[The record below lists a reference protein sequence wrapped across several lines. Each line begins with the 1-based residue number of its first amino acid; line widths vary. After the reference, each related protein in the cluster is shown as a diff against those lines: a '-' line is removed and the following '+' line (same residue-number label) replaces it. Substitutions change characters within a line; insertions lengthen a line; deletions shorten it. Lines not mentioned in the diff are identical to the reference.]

1 MGKYRRRIEIVA
13 DILRIVTNGA
23 RKTRIMYQCNLSFK
37 LLEQYL
43 RDVLK
48 AGLVSVENA
57 SSGYVIT
64 KKGRRFLERFESYV
78 ESSELLNH
86 QSEQVDRARELLE
99 RMISG
104 EGTFKPL

>member
-13 DILRIVTNGA
+13 DMLRTVTNGA

-48 AGLVSVENA
+48 AGLVCAEDTCN
-57 SSGYVIT
+57 GYVIT
-64 KKGRRFLERFESYV
+64 EKGKQFLERFESYV
-78 ESSELLNH
+78 ESFELLNH
-86 QSEQVDRARELLE
+86 QSEQVDREREFLE
-99 RMISG
+99 SMISG
-104 EGTFKPL
+104 KDQFKPL